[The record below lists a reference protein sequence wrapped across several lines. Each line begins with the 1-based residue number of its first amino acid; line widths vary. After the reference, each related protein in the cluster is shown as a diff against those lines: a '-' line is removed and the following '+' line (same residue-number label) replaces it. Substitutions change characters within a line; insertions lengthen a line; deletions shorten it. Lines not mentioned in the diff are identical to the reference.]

1 MSCYISSND
10 NRFYVEAEASYGQVA
25 SVTESNRFP
34 AVKLSTKQVAA
45 RAERRDK
52 TGGRTFVGNPA
63 GGRKTTSYDLK
74 TYMTAWDPSTQ
85 QPGYGPLFAAAMG
98 STPLWFPGGTIA
110 SAASGTVLQFTGTH
124 GLSPGQ
130 GLTFGG
136 ELRFVAAIVN
146 STSVSLNAPFSVLPT
161 AGSPIGKTITYVL
174 GSNPSSVS
182 LYDYWSPQQA
192 IQRVLAGAA
201 VDKLSLSINGDY
213 HEFDFSGPA
222 ADVLDNSSFT
232 SGQGGL
238 TQYPVEPADLD
249 FSYSIIPGH
258 LGQVWLGST
267 PERFYTL
274 TAADV
279 KLDNALDLRNHEF
292 GTEGPRC
299 ISAGRRNISMGFS
312 LYQQDNEATR
322 SLYDSARQRSP
333 ISAMVQLGQQ
343 SGQLLGVY
351 LKSVLPEVPSFDD
364 AETRL
369 QWKFANCRAQGT
381 ADDEMTIAFG

>member
-10 NRFYVEAEASYGQVA
+10 NRFYVEAEASYAQVA

-34 AVKLSTKQVAA
+34 AVKLATKQVAD

-52 TGGRTFVGNPA
+52 TGGRTFVGHPP
-63 GGRKTTSYDLK
+63 GGRKKTSYDLK
-74 TYMTAWDPSTQ
+74 TYMTAWDTSTQ
-85 QPGYGPLFAAAMG
+85 QPGYGPLFSAAMG
-98 STPLWFPGGTIA
+98 GTALTFAGKTVA
-110 SAASGTVLQFTGTH
+110 SAPTGTELHFSGAH
-124 GLSPGQ
+124 GLVPGQ

-136 ELRFVAAIVN
+136 ELRFVAAIVDAGAI
-146 STSVSLNAPFSVLPT
+146 TLNAPFTIQPS
-161 AGSPIGKTITYVL
+161 AGSPMGKTITYVL
-174 GSNPSSVS
+174 GSTPSSVS
-182 LYDYWSPQQA
+182 LYDYWSPQEA
-192 IQRVLAGAA
+192 MQRVLAGAA
-201 VDKLSLSINGDY
+201 VDKLSLSINGDF

-238 TQYPVEPADLD
+238 TQYPAEPVDLA

-274 TAADV
+274 TGADV

-292 GTEGPRC
+292 GSEGPRC

-312 LYQQDNEATR
+312 LYQQDNDATR

-333 ISAMVQLGQQ
+333 ISTMLQLGQQ
-343 SGQLLGVY
+343 SGQMLGIY
-351 LKSVLPEVPSFDD
+351 LKSVVPEVPSFDD
-364 AETRL
+364 SETRL
-369 QWKFANCRAQGT
+369 QWKFVNCRAQGT
-381 ADDEMTIAFG
+381 SDDEMTIAFG